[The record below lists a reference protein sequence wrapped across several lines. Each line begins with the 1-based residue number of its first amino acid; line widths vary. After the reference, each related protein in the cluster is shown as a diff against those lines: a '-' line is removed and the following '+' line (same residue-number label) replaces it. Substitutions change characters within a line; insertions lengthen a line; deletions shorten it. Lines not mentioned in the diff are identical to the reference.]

1 MATYSFLDVTAA
13 MSGAG
18 GNINLGAGAAVSEEG
33 ITIEAVEDKSVMTIG
48 ADGNGMH
55 SLIASE
61 ASMVTIRLL
70 KTSPVNSQLNEMY
83 KQNTISSANHGSNT
97 ITIRNPA
104 TGDNIT
110 LQQVA
115 FKKRPT
121 ITYAKE
127 GGMNEWTFDA
137 IKTAMTLGV
146 GTSEA

>member
-1 MATYSFLDVTAA
+1 MATYSFLDVAVGMT
-13 MSGAG
+13 GAG
-18 GNINLGAGAAVSEEG
+18 GSINLGAGAAVSEEG
-33 ITIEAVEDKSVMTIG
+33 ITVEAVEDKSIMTIG

-61 ASMVTIRLL
+61 ASTVTIRLL

-137 IKTAMTLGV
+137 VKTEMTLGV
-146 GTSEA
+146 GTPEA

>member
-1 MATYSFLDVTAA
+1 MATYSFLDVQAA
-13 MSGAG
+13 ISGAG

-33 ITIEAVEDKSVMTIG
+33 ITVEAVEDKSVMTIG
-48 ADGNGMH
+48 ADGQGMH

-61 ASMVTIRLL
+61 ASTVTIRLL
-70 KTSPVNSQLNEMY
+70 KTSPVNNQLHEMY

-127 GGMNEWTFDA
+127 GGMNEWIFDA
-137 IKTAMTLGV
+137 VKTEMTLGV
-146 GTSEA
+146 GTPEA